1 MELTTAYLQHQLQQ
15 WPQLSRYCVAFSG
28 GVDSHV
34 LLHLLSQL
42 HQLQP
47 SFRLRAIHIDHG
59 LHPDSSAWA
68 AHCQQVCDE
77 LAVPLEIIRVEVNE
91 RHAQGLEA
99 AAREA
104 RYSAFRQCLGKDEGL
119 LMAHH
124 QDDQA
129 ETLLLQLFRGA
140 GVAGLAAMPGY
151 LAFEQ
156 GALLRPLLAL
166 RRTQLV
172 DYAKQHQLDWVDDPS
187 NLEARFDRNFLRHQ
201 VIPTLTARW
210 PALSGNLSRVAAHQA
225 EAAALLDE
233 LAQQDHQHCM
243 GELSMTL
250 SIKALAKIAPA
261 RQRNLLRYWLKQVCQ
276 LPLPDSRHLQRILDE
291 VLPAAP
297 VASPQVAWADVEV
310 RRYRDG
316 LYAHYQSS
324 VEDLSAAF
332 VRLSWPNPV
341 EPLLLPDGTQLT
353 MQRCQGQGLKQASA
367 DDISVGYRQG
377 GESCRPLGRGHR
389 HSLKKLMQE
398 WGVPPWQRGRIPLI
412 FVGDELAQVVGY
424 CLCEPFQAGP
434 DEIGVFISQTAP

>member
-1 MELTTAYLQHQLQQ
+1 
-15 WPQLSRYCVAFSG
+15 
-28 GVDSHV
+28 
-34 LLHLLSQL
+34 
-42 HQLQP
+42 
-47 SFRLRAIHIDHG
+47 
-59 LHPDSSAWA
+59 
-68 AHCQQVCDE
+68 
-77 LAVPLEIIRVEVNE
+77 
-91 RHAQGLEA
+91 
-99 AAREA
+99 
-104 RYSAFRQCLGKDEGL
+104 
-119 LMAHH
+119 
-124 QDDQA
+124 
-129 ETLLLQLFRGA
+129 
-140 GVAGLAAMPGY
+140 
-151 LAFEQ
+151 
-156 GALLRPLLAL
+156 
-166 RRTQLV
+166 
-172 DYAKQHQLDWVDDPS
+172 
-187 NLEARFDRNFLRHQ
+187 
-201 VIPTLTARW
+201 
-210 PALSGNLSRVAAHQA
+210 
-225 EAAALLDE
+225 
-233 LAQQDHQHCM
+233 M

>member
-1 MELTTAYLQHQLQQ
+1 
-15 WPQLSRYCVAFSG
+15 
-28 GVDSHV
+28 
-34 LLHLLSQL
+34 
-42 HQLQP
+42 
-47 SFRLRAIHIDHG
+47 
-59 LHPDSSAWA
+59 
-68 AHCQQVCDE
+68 
-77 LAVPLEIIRVEVNE
+77 
-91 RHAQGLEA
+91 
-99 AAREA
+99 
-104 RYSAFRQCLGKDEGL
+104 
-119 LMAHH
+119 
-124 QDDQA
+124 
-129 ETLLLQLFRGA
+129 
-140 GVAGLAAMPGY
+140 
-151 LAFEQ
+151 
-156 GALLRPLLAL
+156 
-166 RRTQLV
+166 V